1 MVGPSL
7 TSPTVTGSRALV
19 VGDVIDDIIVVPRGP
34 IRTDTDTAASV
45 TRHPGGSACNT
56 AAWLGWL
63 GAPVDLVGR
72 VGTGDVERHESA
84 LRASGVTPHLGDD
97 PSLPTGT
104 IVIVVDG
111 ETRTMLTDRG
121 ANAALSASAVT
132 DALLDDAAVL
142 HLTGYSLFDAFSLDD
157 LAALTERAHARG
169 VLVTFDPGST
179 GFIADFGL
187 ERFRSALAGI
197 DVLLPNLDEGRLLS
211 GEREGQAVADALLE
225 LCPAVVITGG
235 ASSVLVA
242 RRGEPAVEVA
252 VEARRAVD
260 PTGAGDAFTAG
271 LIAALLDG
279 AALDD
284 AARAGARAAGVAVT
298 RAGGRPPVG
307 RIPGERTQG

>member
-1 MVGPSL
+1 MGRPRL
-7 TSPTVTGSRALV
+7 TASAVPGRRAVV

-34 IRTDTDTAASV
+34 IRTDTDTSASI

-72 VGTGDVERHESA
+72 VGAGDADRHASA
-84 LRASGVTPHLGDD
+84 LRASGVDAHLGEDAT
-97 PSLPTGT
+97 LLTGT

-121 ANAALSASAVT
+121 ANATLPPLAVT
-132 DALLDDAAVL
+132 DSLLAEAAVL

-157 LAALTERAHARG
+157 LAALIDRAHARG

-187 ERFRSALAGI
+187 ERFRTALDGV
-197 DVLLPNLDEGRLLS
+197 DVLLPNLDEGRMLS
-211 GEREGQAVADALLE
+211 GRRDRADVATALLE
-225 LCPAVVITGG
+225 HCPAVVITGG
-235 ASSVLVA
+235 AGSVLVA
-242 RRGEPAVEVA
+242 RRGEPPVEVA
-252 VEARRAVD
+252 VEPRAAVD

-271 LIAALLDG
+271 LIAALV
-279 AALDD
+279 
-284 AARAGARAAGVAVT
+284 AGADLVAAAHEGVRIAGMAVMQP
-298 RAGGRPPVG
+298 GGRPPG
-307 RIPGERTQG
+307 AR

>member
-1 MVGPSL
+1 MVSPSL
-7 TSPTVTGSRALV
+7 TGPAVTGSRALV

-34 IRTDTDTAASV
+34 IRTDTDTAASI

-63 GAPVDLVGR
+63 GAAVDLVGR
-72 VGTGDVERHESA
+72 VGTGDVERHASA

-121 ANAALSASAVT
+121 ANAALPAAAVT

-211 GEREGQAVADALLE
+211 GEREGQAVAEALLE

-284 AARAGARAAGVAVT
+284 AARAGVRAAGTAVMQ
-298 RAGGRPPVG
+298 AGGRPPG
-307 RIPGERTQG
+307 GLILGER

>member
-1 MVGPSL
+1 M
-7 TSPTVTGSRALV
+7 TGSRALV

-34 IRTDTDTAASV
+34 IRTDTDTAASI

-72 VGTGDVERHESA
+72 VGAGDGERHANA
-84 LRASGVTPHLGDD
+84 LRASGVIPHLRED

-121 ANAALSASAVT
+121 ANAALAPSAVT
-132 DALLDDAAVL
+132 DALLADAAVL
-142 HLTGYSLFDAFSLDD
+142 HLTGYSLFDAFTLDD
-157 LAALTERAHARG
+157 LDVLVGRAHALD

-179 GFIADFGL
+179 GFIADFGI
-187 ERFRSALAGI
+187 ERFRSALANI

-211 GEREGQAVADALLE
+211 DEHDRADVARALLQY
-225 LCPAVVITGG
+225 CPAVVITGG

-242 RRGEPAVEVA
+242 RRGEPAVEVL
-252 VEARRAVD
+252 VEARRALD

-271 LIAALLDG
+271 LVAALLGG
-279 AALDD
+279 ADLVD
-284 AARAGARAAGVAVT
+284 ASRAGVRSAAVAVMQ
-298 RAGGRPPVG
+298 AGGRPLLV
-307 RIPGERTQG
+307 ERSI

>member
-1 MVGPSL
+1 MP
-7 TSPTVTGSRALV
+7 GSRALV

-34 IRTDTDTAASV
+34 IRTDTDTAASI

-72 VGTGDVERHESA
+72 VGAGDAARHASA
-84 LRASGVTPHLGDD
+84 LRASGVTAHLGEDATV
-97 PSLPTGT
+97 PTGT

-121 ANAALSASAVT
+121 ANATMPTSAVT
-132 DALLDDAAVL
+132 DALLDAAAVL

-157 LAALTERAHARG
+157 LAGLVERAHARG

-187 ERFRSALAGI
+187 ERFRTALTGV

-211 GEREGQAVADALLE
+211 GESDRAVVAEVLLQY
-225 LCPAVVITGG
+225 CPAVVITGG

-252 VEARRAVD
+252 VEAQRAVD

-271 LIAALLDG
+271 LVAALLEGGD
-279 AALDD
+279 LVE
-284 AARAGARAAGVAVT
+284 AARAGVRSAGVAVVQ
-298 RAGGRPPVG
+298 AGGRPPL
-307 RIPGERTQG
+307 QL